1 MDTQDP
7 PNRPRYQL
15 TRGLIGLDNEK
26 DAMTSR
32 CLDRKEVRHATL
44 RAHTGTG
51 TLVGALC
58 THIRRLFLSFGGP
71 VCADRISNCPLD
83 RVLTYKNL
91 IYLLNLQVCHQVQQE
106 SSPVRVPSPG
116 QGSLGSGRSE
126 HMGGHGQVCLSR
138 TPLITNVINKILG
151 HDCLW
156 IIVIAPGWP
165 NMSWFGDLVNLSTQI
180 PL

>member
-7 PNRPRYQL
+7 PNRPHYQL

-91 IYLLNLQVCHQVQQE
+91 IYLLNLQFYLLLARIAD
-106 SSPVRVPSPG
+106 RVG
-116 QGSLGSGRSE
+116 
-126 HMGGHGQVCLSR
+126 
-138 TPLITNVINKILG
+138 IL
-151 HDCLW
+151 L
-156 IIVIAPGWP
+156 
-165 NMSWFGDLVNLSTQI
+165 
-180 PL
+180 

>member
-7 PNRPRYQL
+7 PIRPRYQL

-58 THIRRLFLSFGGP
+58 THIRRLFLSFG
-71 VCADRISNCPLD
+71 ATHFSSYYSAIQRAT
-83 RVLTYKNL
+83 VLQFHY
-91 IYLLNLQVCHQVQQE
+91 VV
-106 SSPVRVPSPG
+106 
-116 QGSLGSGRSE
+116 
-126 HMGGHGQVCLSR
+126 
-138 TPLITNVINKILG
+138 
-151 HDCLW
+151 
-156 IIVIAPGWP
+156 
-165 NMSWFGDLVNLSTQI
+165 DLPKVGK
-180 PL
+180 